1 MNNKELDLET
11 EWEQLVNH
19 PHVSGD
25 SPAFKEDKVVARA
38 QLLEDEVVAQA
49 QRIYESIR
57 EKRRSK
63 IVLNF
68 IYCGIGAAA
77 FGALYCTGL
86 LPAWIG
92 LTAFVI
98 LACMASC
105 SVGRL
110 IEMNRR

>member
-19 PHVSGD
+19 PHASGD
-25 SPAFKEDKVVARA
+25 SPAIN
-38 QLLEDEVVAQA
+38 EDEVVAQA

-68 IYCGIGAAA
+68 IYCGVGAAA

-92 LTAFVI
+92 LTAFVV